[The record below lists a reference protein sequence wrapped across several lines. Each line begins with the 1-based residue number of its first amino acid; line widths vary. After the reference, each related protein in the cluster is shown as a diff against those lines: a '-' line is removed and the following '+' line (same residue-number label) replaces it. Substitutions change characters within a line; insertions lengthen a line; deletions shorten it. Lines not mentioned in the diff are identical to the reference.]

1 MKRIIKSPTS
11 EIISKKLLHKTNSDN
26 SKLREILYKEQKGFC
41 AYTEEYIG
49 FNDSKDIEHFNPNL
63 KDNSTDNYYNWYLV
77 KHLPNQRK
85 MTNWNELILMP
96 YAEDFEKR
104 VIYDNFEY
112 FAKPND
118 EEANNLILLL
128 DLNNQIKV
136 KERRV
141 YINRRR
147 EAINDKKLLNQN
159 DIIKYFQ
166 DKIDNE
172 IKQISY
178 LRVIQEEF
186 KIDIWQM
193 IPELNK

>member
-11 EIISKKLLHKTNSDN
+11 EIISKKNQYKINGEN
-26 SKLREILYKEQKGFC
+26 SKLTNLLFKEQKGFC

-49 FNDSKDIEHFNPNL
+49 FNDGKDVEHFNPNL
-63 KDNSTDNYYNWYLV
+63 KDKPTDNYYNWYLL

-85 MTNWNELILMP
+85 TTNWNELILMP

-104 VIYDNFEY
+104 LIYDNCEY

-118 EEANNLILLL
+118 DEANNLILLF

-147 EAINDKKLLNQN
+147 EAINDKKLLNKN
-159 DIIKYFQ
+159 EIIKYFQ

-178 LRVIQEEF
+178 IRAIQEEF
-186 KIDIWQM
+186 EIDIWNM
-193 IPELNK
+193 IP

>member
-1 MKRIIKSPTS
+1 
-11 EIISKKLLHKTNSDN
+11 
-26 SKLREILYKEQKGFC
+26 
-41 AYTEEYIG
+41 
-49 FNDSKDIEHFNPNL
+49 
-63 KDNSTDNYYNWYLV
+63 
-77 KHLPNQRK
+77 
-85 MTNWNELILMP
+85 MP

-104 VIYDNFEY
+104 VIYDNCEY
-112 FAKPND
+112 FAKLND
-118 EEANNLILLL
+118 DEANNLILLL